1 MVNVASLVQRVVSGC
16 RTNGVF
22 STSNRNEINAIND
35 LFTVGDSRLSHLSL
49 SRVFGGALEARPYR
63 QVACCS
69 TLTRPNPVSL
79 STKRVASPTGQS
91 VVVPSLTRQCMERGL
106 TVPANILNEI
116 EAGDVVY
123 VRPLS
128 SSSFL
133 VMRTRGTNS
142 DTVMIRRGANGSVT
156 INRTVLTSVLDN
168 MNSQDI
174 IGEEFSFRQHG
185 STRNCILVESL
196 S

>member
-1 MVNVASLVQRVVSGC
+1 MINVSSLVQRVVSGC

-35 LFTVGDSRLSHLSL
+35 LFTVGDSRLSHVSL
-49 SRVFGGALEARPYR
+49 TRSFGGALEARPSR

-69 TLTRPNPVSL
+69 TLQARPNPVNL
-79 STKRVASPTGQS
+79 STYRVAGQALVAQS
-91 VVVPSLTRQCMERGL
+91 SLVRACGERGL
-106 TVPANILNEI
+106 TVPQNLLNEI
-116 EAGDVVY
+116 DAGDVVY

-128 SSSFL
+128 SSSFF

-142 DTVMIRRGANGSVT
+142 DTVTVRRGANGSVT
-156 INRTVLTSVLDN
+156 INRTVLASVMDD

-174 IGEEFSFRQHG
+174 IGEEFSFRPHG
-185 STRNCILVESL
+185 TTRNCILVESL

>member
-16 RTNGVF
+16 RTNGIF

-35 LFTVGDSRLSHLSL
+35 LFTVGDSRLSNISL
-49 SRVFGGALEARPYR
+49 TRSFGGSLEARPSR

-69 TLTRPNPVSL
+69 TLQARPNPVTL
-79 STKRVASPTGQS
+79 STASPSNMADRVARYCG
-91 VVVPSLTRQCMERGL
+91 EKGL
-106 TVPANILNEI
+106 TVPQNLLNEI
-116 EAGDVVY
+116 GAGDVVY

-142 DTVMIRRGANGSVT
+142 DTVMVRRGANGSVT
-156 INRTVLTSVLDN
+156 INRTTLAAVMDN
-168 MNSQDI
+168 MVAQDLV
-174 IGEEFSFRQHG
+174 GEEFSFRQHG

>member
-1 MVNVASLVQRVVSGC
+1 MVNISSLVQRVVGSC
-16 RTNGVF
+16 RNGGVF

-35 LFTVGDSRLSHLSL
+35 LFTVGDSRLSHVSL
-49 SRVFGGALEARPYR
+49 TRSFGGALEARPSR

-69 TLTRPNPVSL
+69 TLQARPNPVTLSTASL
-79 STKRVASPTGQS
+79 SNMVERVARYCG
-91 VVVPSLTRQCMERGL
+91 EKGL
-106 TVPANILNEI
+106 TVPQNLLNEI
-116 EAGDVVY
+116 GAGDVVY

-142 DTVMIRRGANGSVT
+142 DTVMVRRGANGSVT
-156 INRTVLTSVLDN
+156 INRTTLAAVMDN
-168 MNSQDI
+168 MVAQDLV
-174 IGEEFSFRQHG
+174 GEEFSFRQHG